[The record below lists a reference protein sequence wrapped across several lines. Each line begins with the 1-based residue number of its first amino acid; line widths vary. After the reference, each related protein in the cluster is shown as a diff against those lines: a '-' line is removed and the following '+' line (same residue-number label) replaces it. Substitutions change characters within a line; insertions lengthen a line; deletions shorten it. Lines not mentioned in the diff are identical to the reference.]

1 MKFRL
6 LASPLF
12 ATLLASSASSAAQA
26 APPPSGATGGH
37 FESVA
42 SFAVDGTVA
51 EIVDAT
57 PDGKTLVYT
66 DSESERVG
74 FVDISNPA
82 APRQFATLAMGGEP
96 TSVAITP
103 NGQWALV
110 AVSGPDDLAVVDL
123 SKRSIVR
130 RIPLFGQPD
139 CVAINRTGRFAAI
152 AIENERDED
161 VNDGE
166 MPQDP
171 PGFLVIVS
179 LSGPPRSWTMRDVS
193 LTGIANR
200 FPTDPEPEFVTIRK
214 DDVAAV
220 TLQENNWVVLVQL
233 ATGEIVGGFAAG
245 TSTHAADLQED
256 DQISFS
262 DTLTNAR
269 REPDGIAWTPG
280 GRLATANEGDYDL
293 DLGDG
298 EFTGGRDFTLFRTD
312 GTIDFEP
319 GSSLE
324 EAAADGG
331 LYDDDRSENSGCEFE
346 GVAVGEYAARPY
358 LFVGSERCDFVGVYR
373 LDDES
378 APELV
383 QLLPTGDR
391 PEGLL
396 AIPHRKLFVTAN
408 EGDGTLSIFQFRKD

>member
-1 MKFRL
+1 MRFRL
-6 LASPLF
+6 LASSLF
-12 ATLLASSASSAAQA
+12 AALLTSAAQG
-26 APPPSGATGGH
+26 APPPKGHPGGRFEPIAT
-37 FESVA
+37 
-42 SFAVDGTVA
+42 FAVDGQVA

-66 DSESERVG
+66 DSASERIG
-74 FVDISNPA
+74 FVDIHDPET
-82 APRQFATLAMGGEP
+82 PHQRATLAMGGEP

-103 NGQWALV
+103 DGRWALV
-110 AVSGPDDLAVVDL
+110 AVSGPDDLAVVNVAT
-123 SKRSIVR
+123 REIAR

-139 CVAINRTGRFAAI
+139 CVAINRSGKFAAI

-171 PGFLVIVS
+171 PGFLVIVN
-179 LSGPPRSWTMRDVS
+179 LSGPPRSWTTRDVS
-193 LTGIANR
+193 LAGIADR

-233 ATGEIVGGFAAG
+233 ATGEIVGDFDAG

-256 DQISFS
+256 DQISFT
-262 DTLTNAR
+262 DTLSGAR
-269 REPDGIAWTPG
+269 REPDGIVWTPG

-312 GTIDFEP
+312 GSILFEP

-324 EAAADGG
+324 EAAADEG
-331 LYDDDRSENSGCEFE
+331 LYDDGRSENSGCEFE
-346 GVAVGEYAARPY
+346 GVALGEYGPRPY

-373 LDDES
+373 IDDE
-378 APELV
+378 AHPELV

-396 AIPHRKLFVTAN
+396 AVPHRNLFVTAN
-408 EGDGTLSIFQFRKD
+408 EGDGTLSIFRFVKN